1 MIMNAVGVVSGG
13 RCPPAPPAP
22 AEGLSRFRGN
32 FILFLKHR
40 ESDMREWG
48 KDDYYSKF
56 TSYSLIKIQIF
67 ISEHG

>member
-1 MIMNAVGVVSGG
+1 MRQQRQADI
-13 RCPPAPPAP
+13 
-22 AEGLSRFRGN
+22 SRRF
-32 FILFLKHR
+32 R